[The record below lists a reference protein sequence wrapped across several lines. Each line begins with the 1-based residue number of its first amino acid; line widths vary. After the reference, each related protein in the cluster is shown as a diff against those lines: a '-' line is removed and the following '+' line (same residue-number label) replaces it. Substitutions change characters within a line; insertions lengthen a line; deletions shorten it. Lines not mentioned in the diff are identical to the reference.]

1 MKIGFLEYLCASS
14 ARQRM
19 AAAEPSLTPE
29 QSKMPSIPGTGADF
43 VIFSIGTSLRNC
55 AFGFFAP
62 FLWFFHAM
70 RASTCFSS
78 ASSTPYFLAYAG
90 ASKENVA
97 GAVMLE
103 SVPSFGGLDMVRP
116 E

>member
-1 MKIGFLEYLCASS
+1 MKIGCFEYLCASS
-14 ARQRM
+14 ARQRI

-29 QSKMPSIPGTGADF
+29 QSKTPSMPATGGDLQM
-43 VIFSIGTSLRNC
+43 VSIGTSLRNC

-70 RASTCFSS
+70 RASTCLSS
-78 ASSTPYFLAYAG
+78 VSATPYFLAYAG
-90 ASKENVA
+90 ASSENVA

-103 SVPSFGGLDMVRP
+103 AVPSLGGFVPTSP